1 MRSSFVRAMA
11 FQSTTKFL
19 PNSRW
24 FLGSLLFVTD
34 KFGDLNLQEPE
45 SCEVTGLGIDCLP
58 PTPVQ
63 VSLAIEAQFR
73 NEIGRLGE
81 TDSDPLGDKSDHTM
95 AVHAAITD
103 PFHQSSSESDSE
115 GDREVYLVGKGDQP
129 PKKTAE
135 EIQREAE
142 EEIFWAIRLAREAER
157 GKRHNGL

>member
-1 MRSSFVRAMA
+1 MSI
-11 FQSTTKFL
+11 QSTTNFL
-19 PNSRW
+19 PRLRW
-24 FLGSLLFVTD
+24 VLGSLLFVPD
-34 KFGDLNLQEPE
+34 KFGNLNLQEPE

-103 PFHQSSSESDSE
+103 PIHQSSSESDSE